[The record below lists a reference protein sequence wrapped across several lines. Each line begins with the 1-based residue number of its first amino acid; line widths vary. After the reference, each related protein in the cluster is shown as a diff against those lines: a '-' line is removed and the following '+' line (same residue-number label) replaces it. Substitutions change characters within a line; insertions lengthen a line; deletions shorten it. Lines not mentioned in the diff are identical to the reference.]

1 MTIVSGRLVGHGR
14 VETRSIRY
22 TLTLPVCG
30 MCMVGVGANV
40 TNRMAEANERVASA
54 RAEECKASKTL
65 HSYKFKKDKLFSKP
79 S

>member
-1 MTIVSGRLVGHGR
+1 
-14 VETRSIRY
+14 
-22 TLTLPVCG
+22 
-30 MCMVGVGANV
+30 MVGVGANV